1 MASLPDALQVRVKAL
16 APVGNVATTE
26 KAALVVGVPAVAALI
41 MVALTSHQEDVL
53 DERLSIHFTCKAT
66 QVGDETY

>member
-1 MASLPDALQVRVKAL
+1 M
-16 APVGNVATTE
+16 ATTE